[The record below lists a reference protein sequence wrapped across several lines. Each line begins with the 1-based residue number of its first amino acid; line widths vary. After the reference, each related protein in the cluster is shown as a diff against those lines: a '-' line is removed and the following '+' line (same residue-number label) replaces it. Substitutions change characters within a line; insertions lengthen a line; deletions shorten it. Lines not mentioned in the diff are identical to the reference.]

1 MVGTRAARSPSAPA
15 RDVTGIAIDWL
26 FDSPTIRLTRWSCL
40 VRDRAVT
47 SERQQFWHVVGFPHA
62 GAYLLHAEG
71 DSALIDVNSVAFFNP
86 LGVYRTS
93 HPHGCGDRGVGL
105 VVHPGVV
112 SDALSDAG
120 LPRQAEVQ
128 RFPFL
133 RGPSS
138 PRAYW
143 IQNAIFRR
151 VAAEG
156 PTVPVD
162 PIEIEEGALALV
174 AETVTAASRPAGE
187 PFRERPASA
196 RRRESVDAARG
207 WLSARFRE
215 PVSLA
220 AVAAA
225 AGLSPFHTCRAFK
238 KETGVSVNRYLHRL
252 RLRAALEELPDHRGD
267 LTRLALDLGYS
278 SHSHFTY
285 AFRREFGVPPS
296 AAWTR
301 SAAAARRAANG
312 N

>member
-1 MVGTRAARSPSAPA
+1 MVGSCAPSSPPAPA

-26 FDSPTIRLTRWSCL
+26 FDSPTVRLTRWSCL

-47 SERQQFWHVVGFPHA
+47 SERQQFWHVIGFPHA
-62 GAYLLHAEG
+62 GAYRLHAEIG
-71 DSALIDVNSVAFFNP
+71 SALIDVNSVAFFNP

-105 VVHPGVV
+105 VIDPSVIA
-112 SDALSDAG
+112 DALSCSG
-120 LPRQAEVQ
+120 LPRAAEET

-138 PRAYW
+138 SRAYW
-143 IQNAIFRR
+143 IQHSIFSR
-151 VAAEG
+151 VAEHA
-156 PTVPVD
+156 PVD
-162 PIEIEEGALALV
+162 PIEIEEGALFLV
-174 AETVTAASRPAGE
+174 AETVAAASRAGGAVAHG
-187 PFRERPASA
+187 RAACA
-196 RRRESVDAARG
+196 RRREGIDAARG
-207 WLSARFRE
+207 YLVSRFRE
-215 PVSLA
+215 SVRLA
-220 AVAAA
+220 EVAAA
-225 AGLSPFHTCRAFK
+225 AGMSPFHACREFK
-238 KETGVSVNRYLHRL
+238 KDTGVSVNGFLHRL

-301 SAAAARRAANG
+301 ASPFRRASLRN
-312 N
+312 